1 MKMSESNFA
10 EGTSLEMQSYLRSLV
25 ERATSLD
32 DIFNE
37 WFLEKGHRIGLG
49 TALND
54 DYTVMH
60 EAISLSFDMSDGKE
74 LGYVFL
80 SRSEVMEHYPKV
92 ESFDSFVKGW
102 SKGHPHLELYD
113 KKYKLWMKE
122 LGFSQSFALM
132 ASIGPRS
139 AATALMVSFAL
150 SRGGATMAQHVNPK
164 HYDDIDYKADLDE
177 EGIDLND
184 YFYVYARYYKAP
196 DSSMEVGSMF
206 DPVYCRKAA

>member
-1 MKMSESNFA
+1 MKISESHFA
-10 EGTSLEMQSYLRSLV
+10 EGTSPEMQSYVLSLV
-25 ERATSLD
+25 ERAVCFD
-32 DIFNE
+32 DIFDE

-54 DYTVMH
+54 DYAVIR
-60 EAISLSFDMSDGKE
+60 EAVSLCFDMSDGTE
-74 LGYVFL
+74 VGHVLL
-80 SRSEVMEHYPKV
+80 SRSEVMEQYPKV

-102 SKGHPHLELYD
+102 SKGHPHLELYE
-113 KKYKLWMKE
+113 KKYKLWMKQ

-150 SRGGATMAQHVNPK
+150 SSGGVVEAHHINPA

-177 EGIDLND
+177 EGIHLNE
-184 YFYVYARYYKAP
+184 YFHVCAQYSKAP
-196 DSSMEVGSMF
+196 ESSMQVASMF
-206 DPVYCRKAA
+206 DPVYCRKAG